1 MRSGLT
7 ITPAGRKAFQA
18 TEASMRTRLDD
29 VLRNVADL
37 ALVEQALGQLTA
49 VLEISRK
56 EWLAKTREQDR
67 LRREVVA
74 Q

>member
-1 MRSGLT
+1 MKRACDTEVQPAARSLVNRY
-7 ITPAGRKAFQA
+7 AGTTVLAIGA
-18 TEASMRTRLDD
+18 HPDD
-29 VLRNVADL
+29 
-37 ALVEQALGQLTA
+37 
-49 VLEISRK
+49 LEISRK